1 VALYFAGECIAN
13 ELVEELRRHG
23 ADVVYAKE
31 VCPGASDVDV
41 LRLATASRRVLLT
54 DDQGFGEL
62 AVRQSQPAAGI
73 IILSLYQLP
82 TGVRERRAAARILAL
97 GDACHGQL
105 TIVEPGRVRSRPL

>member
-1 VALYFAGECIAN
+1 VALYFADECVAT
-13 ELVEELRRHG
+13 EVVQELRQHG

-41 LRLATASRRVLLT
+41 LRLATTAGRVLVT
-54 DDQGFGEL
+54 DDHGFGEL
-62 AVRQSQPAAGI
+62 GVRQSQPSAGI

-82 TGVRERRAAARILAL
+82 VGTRERRAAARILAL
-97 GDACHGQL
+97 GDACYDQL